1 MASENLLFDN
11 APIKPIKLPLQ
22 PDIEKEEN
30 FLFSGDSQE
39 ISEIDAL
46 ETSAEIEA
54 VESVE
59 PIIETETQDTSLIDS
74 KEDEIFYF
82 TGEGKEEE
90 ISTWDKL
97 EYGWDKNDMVTGNL
111 WRWGENAV
119 EALFDPDKNLQ
130 EVSVANE
137 AERVKEFEEEHWKML
152 DGKSD
157 GAYTLI
163 GEGAS
168 FILDPYYLAGYFYG
182 RGLMATPLTSSML
195 NAALL
200 GGDSFIEQMS
210 KKGKVDY
217 KQVGKSAAIG
227 AGIGLVFP
235 VGAKLVSKL
244 LPNAMKGKV
253 EAVSQFMDD
262 KVAEVNGV
270 TRAEL
275 TAIRTAANKE
285 SVKKITNKLDDFVT
299 TETWQTTSKS
309 FSAVVNKAEET
320 FLKLRSQLSKEAFDI
335 NKNRKK
341 ILEPIKGL
349 TSKAVD
355 SKTYFREVIKTVKE
369 LAKVEG

>member
-39 ISEIDAL
+39 ISEIEAL

-97 EYGWDKNDMVTGNL
+97 EYVWDKNDMVTGNL
-111 WRWGENAV
+111 CRWGENAV

-152 DGKSD
+152 DG
-157 GAYTLI
+157 
-163 GEGAS
+163 
-168 FILDPYYLAGYFYG
+168 
-182 RGLMATPLTSSML
+182 
-195 NAALL
+195 
-200 GGDSFIEQMS
+200 
-210 KKGKVDY
+210 
-217 KQVGKSAAIG
+217 
-227 AGIGLVFP
+227 
-235 VGAKLVSKL
+235 
-244 LPNAMKGKV
+244 
-253 EAVSQFMDD
+253 
-262 KVAEVNGV
+262 
-270 TRAEL
+270 
-275 TAIRTAANKE
+275 
-285 SVKKITNKLDDFVT
+285 
-299 TETWQTTSKS
+299 
-309 FSAVVNKAEET
+309 
-320 FLKLRSQLSKEAFDI
+320 
-335 NKNRKK
+335 
-341 ILEPIKGL
+341 
-349 TSKAVD
+349 
-355 SKTYFREVIKTVKE
+355 
-369 LAKVEG
+369 